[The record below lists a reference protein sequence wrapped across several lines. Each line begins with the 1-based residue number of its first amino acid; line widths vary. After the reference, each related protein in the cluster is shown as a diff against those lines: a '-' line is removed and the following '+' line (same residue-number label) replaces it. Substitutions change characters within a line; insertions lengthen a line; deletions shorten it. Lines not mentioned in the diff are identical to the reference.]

1 MHASTD
7 LDAAAKPANSILAAV
22 CSPLAALALALAL
35 LSLLLTITIP
45 QPIGPM
51 FWDHYLYLDAA
62 NRLGDGQIPSV
73 DFFAPVGALG
83 YYLFAALQSAFPSGH
98 PLLLASWCLLVVTG
112 PLIGLV
118 TFDLQKRSRTLA
130 YAILLPFLLFSLLPF
145 NTGDFYPYPGSDGFG
160 IYNRQVCQL
169 LYVLAA
175 ALIYVRNPRILI
187 AVAAGAMIALFFVK
201 VTGAVAGVIL
211 CLTAFAAGRLSL
223 RSAVVAA
230 LIFFGILAVI
240 ELSIGAVSAYVG
252 DILALLDV
260 NGGILLTRLLQAVS
274 LNAGLLV
281 PASVLCL
288 TLFFADRPTFVSLL
302 EDAYRRPSIAALGR
316 VFDQDFFWLGTFVVA
331 GILFESQN
339 TGSQAF
345 IFLYPL
351 LLRIALD
358 YATKG
363 KGKRLTIAV
372 WLLAI
377 AAALPPMTVVV
388 QKSARA
394 WVGAANNIRIE
405 SRNLKTMGAVNV
417 RPIVAARAERMRNT
431 YIAEPGAFKALADQG
446 ELPSFLFYSDFDFQT
461 GWLTNVDNAI
471 DALRAYEDANGV
483 RFDTIFNIDFA
494 NPFPWLMDRHAPKH
508 VAIGADP
515 FRAIPEPDQDVRI
528 AVAAVDIA
536 LVPTCPTTNV
546 NRTLLALYLP
556 SLEAAHTRIKLTPCY
571 DALVRNGLN
580 AGSSGAAATG
590 S

>member
-1 MHASTD
+1 MQARTD
-7 LDAAAKPANSILAAV
+7 LDASAKQASGAVAAILSPITALLLAV
-22 CSPLAALALALAL
+22 VL
-35 LSLLLTITIP
+35 LSLFLAVTIP

-83 YYLFAALQSAFPSGH
+83 YYLFTALQAIFPNGH
-98 PLLLASWCLLVVTG
+98 PLLLASWCLLIVTG
-112 PLIGLV
+112 PMIGLV
-118 TFDLQKRSRTLA
+118 TLDMQKRSRALA
-130 YAILLPFLLFSLLPF
+130 YAILLPFLLFSVLPF

-175 ALIYVRNPRILI
+175 GLIYVRNPRILV
-187 AVAAGAMIALFFVK
+187 AVVAGTMIALFFVK
-201 VTGAVAGVIL
+201 VTGAVAGTIL
-211 CLTAFAAGRLSL
+211 CMTALAAGRLRL
-223 RSAVVAA
+223 HDAIAAGVV
-230 LIFFGILAVI
+230 FFGALALI
-240 ELSIGAVSAYVG
+240 ELSLGAVSAYIA

-260 NGGILLTRLLQAVS
+260 NDGILLTRLLQAAS
-274 LNAGLLV
+274 LNAGLLL
-281 PASVLCL
+281 PAGALCL
-288 TLFFADRPTFVSLL
+288 TLLFIGHKRFSASL
-302 EDAYRRPSIAALGR
+302 EQAYRQPSIAAIGK
-316 VFDQDFFWLGTFVVA
+316 VFDQNFFWLGAFIVA

-351 LLRIALD
+351 LLKITLD
-358 YATKG
+358 CVAVG
-363 KGKRLTIAV
+363 GSWPRTIAV
-372 WLLAI
+372 SLLAT
-377 AAALPPMTVVV
+377 AAALPPMTVIV

-394 WVGAANNIRIE
+394 WIGAVNNTRIE

-417 RPIVAARAERMRNT
+417 RPTLAVRAERMRDT
-431 YIAEPGAFKALADQG
+431 YISEPGAFEALANAG
-446 ELPSFLFYSDFDFQT
+446 ELPSFLFYSDFDFQV
-461 GWLTNVDNAI
+461 GWLRNVDDVI
-471 DALRAYEDANGV
+471 DALRAYERANGV

-515 FRAIPEPDQDVRI
+515 FRAIPPPDVDVRA
-528 AVAAVDIA
+528 AVAAVDVA

-556 SLEAAHTRIKLTPCY
+556 SLEASHTRIKLTPCH
-571 DALVRNGLN
+571 DAFVRNGLRPGQTA
-580 AGSSGAAATG
+580 AGS
-590 S
+590 

>member
-7 LDAAAKPANSILAAV
+7 VDAAAKPDSIARAAIR
-22 CSPLAALALALAL
+22 SPLAALALALVL
-35 LSLLLTITIP
+35 LSLLLTVTIP

-83 YYLFAALQSAFPSGH
+83 YYLFAALQSVFPSGH
-98 PLLLASWCLLVVTG
+98 PLLLASWCLLIVTG

-118 TFDLQKRSRTLA
+118 MLDIQKRSRALA
-130 YAILLPFLLFSLLPF
+130 YAILLPFLVFSALPF

-175 ALIYVRNPRILI
+175 ALIYVRNPRIL
-187 AVAAGAMIALFFVK
+187 ATVAAGAMIALFFVK
-201 VTGAVAGVIL
+201 ITGAVAGVIL
-211 CLTAFAAGRLSL
+211 CLMAFASGRFNL
-223 RSAVVAA
+223 RSTLISA
-230 LIFFGILAVI
+230 LIFFSVLAVI
-240 ELSIGAVSAYVG
+240 ELSLGAVSAYVA

-260 NGGILLTRLLQAVS
+260 NDGSLLPRLFQAAS
-274 LNAGLLV
+274 LNAGLLL
-281 PASVLCL
+281 PAGILCL
-288 TLFFADRPTFVSLL
+288 TLFFANLSAFSASLR
-302 EDAYRRPSIAALGR
+302 AICRRPSVAAIGTI
-316 VFDQDFFWLGTFVVA
+316 FDQNFVWLIAFVVA

-351 LLRIALD
+351 LLKIILD
-358 YATKG
+358 YAAKG
-363 KGKRLTIAV
+363 KSMRLTIAV
-372 WLLAI
+372 SLLAF
-377 AAALPPMTVVV
+377 AAALPPMTVVA

-394 WVGAANNIRIE
+394 WIGAVNNIRIE

-417 RPIVAARAERMRNT
+417 RPILVLRAQRMRDA
-431 YIAEPGAFKALADQG
+431 YITQRGTFDTLADAG

-461 GWLTNVDNAI
+461 AWLTNVDDAV
-471 DALRAYEDANGV
+471 DALRAYETTNGV

-494 NPFPWLMDRHAPKH
+494 NPFPWLMERHAPKR

-515 FRAIPEPDQDVRI
+515 FRAIPPPNADVRA
-528 AVAAVDIA
+528 AVAAVAIA
-536 LVPTCPTTNV
+536 LVPTCPPTNV
-546 NRTLLALYLP
+546 NRKLLALYLP
-556 SLEAAHTRIKLTPCY
+556 SLEAGHTRITLTPCY
-571 DALVRNGLN
+571 DAFVRNGLRTGAN
-580 AGSSGAAATG
+580 TAGS
-590 S
+590 

>member
-1 MHASTD
+1 MHARTD
-7 LDAAAKPANSILAAV
+7 LDASAKSEDSVYSAIRSPIAV
-22 CSPLAALALALAL
+22 LLAALVLLAL
-35 LSLLLTITIP
+35 LLTFTIP

-62 NRLGDGQIPSV
+62 NRLQDGQIPSV

-83 YYLFAALQSAFPSGH
+83 YYLFAALQAVFPNGH
-98 PLLLASWCLLVVTG
+98 PLLLASWSLLIVTG

-118 TFDLQKRSRTLA
+118 TLDMQKRSRTLA
-130 YAILLPFLLFSLLPF
+130 YAVLLPFLLYSILPF

-175 ALIYVRNPRILI
+175 ALIYVRNPRIL
-187 AVAAGAMIALFFVK
+187 VTVVAGAMTALFFVK
-201 VTGAVAGVIL
+201 VTGTVAGLIL
-211 CLTAFAAGRLSL
+211 CLTAFVAGRMRLRDAAAAALVFFGALALVELSL
-223 RSAVVAA
+223 
-230 LIFFGILAVI
+230 
-240 ELSIGAVSAYVG
+240 GAVSAYIG

-260 NGGILLTRLLQAVS
+260 NDGILLTRLLQAAS
-274 LNAGLLV
+274 LNAGLLL
-281 PASVLCL
+281 PAGLLCL
-288 TLFFADRPTFVSLL
+288 ILLLTGLSGLSASLRN
-302 EDAYRRPSIAALGR
+302 AYRQRSFAAIGK
-316 VFDQDFFWLGTFVVA
+316 VFDQNFVWLGAFVVA

-351 LLRIALD
+351 LLKITLDCIAHGGSW
-358 YATKG
+358 T
-363 KGKRLTIAV
+363 RTITIS
-372 WLLAI
+372 LLAS
-377 AAALPPMTVVV
+377 AAALPPMTVIA

-394 WVGAANNIRIE
+394 WIGAANNITIE

-417 RPIVAARAERMRNT
+417 RPILALRAERMRDI
-431 YIAEPGAFKALADQG
+431 YISEPGAFEALARAG
-446 ELPSFLFYSDFDFQT
+446 ELPSFLLYSDFDFQT
-461 GWLTNVDNAI
+461 GWLTNIDEAI
-471 DALRAYEDANGV
+471 DALRAYEQSNGI

-515 FRAIPEPDQDVRI
+515 FRAIPPPDEDVRA
-528 AVAAVDIA
+528 AVTAVDIA

-546 NRTLLALYLP
+546 NRALLALYLP
-556 SLEAAHTRIKLTPCY
+556 SLETSHSRIKLTRCY
-571 DALVRNGLN
+571 DAFVRSGLR
-580 AGSSGAAATG
+580 AGEAATG

>member
-1 MHASTD
+1 MHARTD
-7 LDAAAKPANSILAAV
+7 LNASAKPENGILAV
-22 CSPLAALALALAL
+22 IRSPIAALLLALIL
-35 LSLLLTITIP
+35 LSLLLTVTIP

-83 YYLFAALQSAFPSGH
+83 YYLFTGLQWVFPNGH

-118 TFDLQKRSRTLA
+118 TFDIQKRSRILA
-130 YAILLPFLLFSLLPF
+130 YAILLPFLLFSILPF

-175 ALIYVRNPRILI
+175 ALIYVRSPRILI
-187 AVAAGAMIALFFVK
+187 PVVAGAMAALFFVK

-211 CLTAFAAGRLSL
+211 CLTALAAGRLRL
-223 RSAVVAA
+223 RAA
-230 LIFFGILAVI
+230 IAAGLVFFGGLALI
-240 ELSIGAVSAYVG
+240 ELSLGAVSAYIG

-260 NGGILLTRLLQAVS
+260 NDGILLTRLLQAAS
-274 LNAGLLV
+274 LNAGLLL
-281 PASVLCL
+281 PAGLLCFA
-288 TLFFADRPTFVSLL
+288 LFFIGLKGFSASLRQ
-302 EDAYRRPSIAALGR
+302 AFRQPSIAAVGK
-316 VFDQDFFWLGTFVVA
+316 VFDQNFVWLGAFIVA

-351 LLRIALD
+351 LLKIILDCIAL
-358 YATKG
+358 G
-363 KGKRLTIAV
+363 GSWPRTIAV
-372 WLLAI
+372 SLLAT
-377 AAALPPMTVVV
+377 AAALPPMTIIV
-388 QKSARA
+388 QKSTRA
-394 WVGAANNIRIE
+394 WIGAVNNVRIE

-417 RPIVAARAERMRNT
+417 RPVLALRAERMRDT
-431 YIAEPGAFKALADQG
+431 YIKEPGAFEALANVG
-446 ELPSFLFYSDFDFQT
+446 ELPSFLFYSDFDFQA
-461 GWLTNVDNAI
+461 GWLRNVD
-471 DALRAYEDANGV
+471 DGVEALRAYENANGI

-515 FRAIPEPDQDVRI
+515 FRAIPPPDDNVRA
-528 AVAAVDIA
+528 AVAAVDVA

-546 NRTLLALYLP
+546 NRTLQALYLP
-556 SLEAAHTRIKLTPCY
+556 SLEAGHTRIKLTPCY
-571 DALVRNGLN
+571 DAFVRNSLRG
-580 AGSSGAAATG
+580 GQAATG

>member
-1 MHASTD
+1 MV
-7 LDAAAKPANSILAAV
+7 AAV
-22 CSPLAALALALAL
+22 RSPLAALALALVL
-35 LSLLLTITIP
+35 LSLLLTVTIP

-83 YYLFAALQSAFPSGH
+83 YYLFAGLQSVFPSGH
-98 PLLLASWCLLVVTG
+98 PLLLASWCLLTVTG

-118 TFDLQKRSRTLA
+118 TFDLQKRSRPLA
-130 YAILLPFLLFSLLPF
+130 YAILLPFLLFSIFPF

-211 CLTAFAAGRLSL
+211 CLTAFAAGRFSL
-223 RSAVVAA
+223 RSAVAAA

-240 ELSIGAVSAYVG
+240 ELSLGAVSAYIG

-260 NGGILLTRLLQAVS
+260 NDGILLTRLLQAAS
-274 LNAGLLV
+274 LNSGLLL
-281 PASVLCL
+281 PAGVLCL
-288 TLFFADRPTFVSLL
+288 TLFFADRPSFVALL
-302 EDAYRRPSIAALGR
+302 KDACRRPSIAALGR
-316 VFDQDFFWLGTFVVA
+316 IFDQDFFWLGTFVVA

-363 KGKRLTIAV
+363 KPKQLTIAV

-377 AAALPPMTVVV
+377 AAALPPVTIVV

-394 WVGAANNIRIE
+394 WIGAVNNIRIE

-417 RPIVAARAERMRNT
+417 RPILAVRAGRMRNI
-431 YIAEPGAFKALADQG
+431 YITEPGAFEALADEG
-446 ELPSFLFYSDFDFQT
+446 ELPSFLLYSDFDFQT
-461 GWLTNVDNAI
+461 GWLANVDNAI
-471 DALRAYEDANGV
+471 DALRAYENANGV

-494 NPFPWLMDRHAPKH
+494 NPFPWLMDRHAPRR

-515 FRAIPEPDQDVRI
+515 FRAIPPPDESVRA

-556 SLEAAHTRIKLTPCY
+556 SLETGHTRIKLTPCY
-571 DALVRNGLN
+571 DAFVRNGLRPGETA
-580 AGSSGAAATG
+580 AGS
-590 S
+590 

>member
-7 LDAAAKPANSILAAV
+7 LDASAKPGTSALAFIRSPIAALILALGLL
-22 CSPLAALALALAL
+22 SPL
-35 LSLLLTITIP
+35 LTVTIP

-83 YYLFAALQSAFPSGH
+83 YYLFAALQAAFPSGH
-98 PLLLASWCLLVVTG
+98 PLLLASWCLLIVTG
-112 PLIGLV
+112 PLICLV
-118 TFDLQKRSRTLA
+118 VFDIQKRSPALA
-130 YAILLPFLLFSLLPF
+130 NAILLPFLLFSVLPF

-160 IYNRQVCQL
+160 VYNRQVCQL

-175 ALIYVRNPRILI
+175 ALIYVRSPQILI
-187 AVAAGAMIALFFVK
+187 VVAAGAMIALLFVK

-211 CLTAFAAGRLSL
+211 CLTAFAAGRLGL
-223 RSAVVAA
+223 RSAVIAA
-230 LIFFGILAVI
+230 LIFFGILAAI
-240 ELSIGAVSAYVG
+240 ELSLGAVSAYVA

-260 NGGILLTRLLQAVS
+260 NDGILLARLLQAAS
-274 LNAGLLV
+274 LNAGLLL
-281 PASVLCL
+281 PAGILCL
-288 TLFFADRPTFVSLL
+288 TLFFSGLPSFSKSLR
-302 EDAYRRPSIAALGR
+302 EACRRPSIAAIGK
-316 VFDQDFFWLGTFVVA
+316 VFDHNFVWLGTFVVA

-351 LLRIALD
+351 LLKIALD
-358 YATKG
+358 YVANG
-363 KGKRLTIAV
+363 ASKRRTIAV
-372 WLLAI
+372 SLLAI
-377 AAALPPMTVVV
+377 AATLPPMTAVI
-388 QKSARA
+388 QKSTRA
-394 WVGAANNIRIE
+394 WIGAVNNVRIE

-417 RPIVAARAERMRNT
+417 RPILALRAERMRET
-431 YIAEPGAFKALADQG
+431 YIAEPGAFEALADAG

-461 GWLTNVDNAI
+461 AWLMNVDDAI
-471 DALRAYEDANGV
+471 DALRAYEGANGI
-483 RFDTIFNIDFA
+483 RFETILNIDFA
-494 NPFPWLMDRHAPKH
+494 NPFPWLMDRHAPKR

-515 FRAIPEPDQDVRI
+515 FRAIPPPDANVRA

-556 SLEAAHTRIKLTPCY
+556 SLETGHTRIKLTPCY
-571 DALVRNGLN
+571 DAFVRNGLRPRET
-580 AGSSGAAATG
+580 ATG

>member
-1 MHASTD
+1 MHARTD
-7 LDAAAKPANSILAAV
+7 LDASAKPHDGVLAAIR
-22 CSPLAALALALAL
+22 SPIAALFLALILLAL
-35 LSLLLTITIP
+35 LLTVTIP

-83 YYLFAALQSAFPSGH
+83 YYLFTGLQWVFPNGH

-118 TFDLQKRSRTLA
+118 TLDMQKRSRTLT
-130 YAILLPFLLFSLLPF
+130 YAILLPFLLFSILPF

-169 LYVLAA
+169 LYVLSA
-175 ALIYVRNPRILI
+175 ALLYVRSPRILV
-187 AVAAGAMIALFFVK
+187 AVVAGAMTALFFVK
-201 VTGAVAGVIL
+201 VTGTVAGIIL
-211 CLTAFAAGRLSL
+211 CLTALAAGRLRL
-223 RSAVVAA
+223 RDAISAA
-230 LIFFGILAVI
+230 LLFFGALALV
-240 ELSIGAVSAYVG
+240 ELALGAVSAYIG

-260 NGGILLTRLLQAVS
+260 NDGILLTRLLQAAS
-274 LNAGLLV
+274 LNAGLLL
-281 PASVLCL
+281 PAGVLCL
-288 TLFFADRPTFVSLL
+288 TLLLLGFKTFAASLQH
-302 EDAYRRPSIAALGR
+302 AFRQPSIAAMGK
-316 VFDQDFFWLGTFVVA
+316 VFDQDFFWLGAFVVA

-351 LLRIALD
+351 LLKVTLD
-358 YATKG
+358 CV
-363 KGKRLTIAV
+363 AV
-372 WLLAI
+372 GGSWSRTVAVSLLAT
-377 AAALPPMTVVV
+377 AAALPPMTVIV

-394 WVGAANNIRIE
+394 WIGAVNNVRIE

-417 RPIVAARAERMRNT
+417 RPILALRAERMRDT
-431 YIAEPGAFKALADQG
+431 YISEPGAFEAMANVG

-461 GWLTNVDNAI
+461 GWLRNADDAI
-471 DALRAYEDANGV
+471 DALRAYEAANGV

-515 FRAIPEPDQDVRI
+515 FRAIPPPDANVR
-528 AVAAVDIA
+528 ASVAAVDIA

-556 SLEAAHTRIKLTPCY
+556 SLEAGHVRIKLTPCY
-571 DALVRNGLN
+571 DAFVRNGLRP
-580 AGSSGAAATG
+580 GHTATG